1 MTVELVH
8 CTPNAEWLI
17 VKMARVSNPENADNK
32 ETAPRLL
39 RYLLKHKHF
48 SPFEMASMC
57 VKIETERD
65 IAAQVI
71 RHRSFSFQEYST
83 RYAQTGKGSIPELRT
98 QDLKN
103 RQASHD
109 NLAPELSAAF
119 EARIGYLLDD
129 IYTLYEDLL
138 ESGIAKECAR
148 RILPLCTPTTIFMQ
162 GTLRSWL
169 HYIDLRAG
177 VETQLEHRQIA
188 EQCKVIFCEQFP
200 VIGEAY
206 WPKQVEVQQ

>member
-65 IAAQVI
+65 IAAQII

-83 RYAQTGKGSIPELRT
+83 RYAQTGKGLIPELRT

-103 RQASHD
+103 RQASHN
-109 NLAPELSAAF
+109 NLAPELSALF

-188 EQCKVIFCEQFP
+188 EQCKAIFCEQFP

-206 WPKQVEVQQ
+206 WPSQTEAV

>member
-39 RYLLKHKHF
+39 RYLLRHKHF

-57 VKIETERD
+57 VRIETERD
-65 IAAQVI
+65 IAAQII

-83 RYAQTGKGSIPELRT
+83 RYAQTGKGVIPALRT

-109 NLAPELSAAF
+109 NLDPKLSEEF

-129 IYTLYEDLL
+129 IYALYEDLL
-138 ESGIAKECAR
+138 ENGIAKECAR

-188 EQCKVIFCEQFP
+188 EQCKAIFCEQFP

-206 WPKQVEVQQ
+206 WPNQTTVIQ